1 MPLKNS
7 YEKENDKWAYEEF
20 EKESP
25 TREEKFLT
33 NILGAVVSRVV
44 SDCIYFLICKLKFKI
59 KCYLMKLDVHISYHL
74 NELQVKD
81 VSKVAWVK
89 FAQM

>member
-1 MPLKNS
+1 MYPKCPRKNS

-44 SDCIYFLICKLKFKI
+44 SDCIYF
-59 KCYLMKLDVHISYHL
+59 
-74 NELQVKD
+74 
-81 VSKVAWVK
+81 
-89 FAQM
+89 

>member
-1 MPLKNS
+1 
-7 YEKENDKWAYEEF
+7 
-20 EKESP
+20 
-25 TREEKFLT
+25 
-33 NILGAVVSRVV
+33 
-44 SDCIYFLICKLKFKI
+44 
-59 KCYLMKLDVHISYHL
+59 MKLDVHISYHL

>member
-1 MPLKNS
+1 MYPKCPRKNS

-44 SDCIYFLICKLKFKI
+44 SDCIYFLICKLKLNKMLSHEIRCTYIISFK
-59 KCYLMKLDVHISYHL
+59 
-74 NELQVKD
+74 
-81 VSKVAWVK
+81 
-89 FAQM
+89 